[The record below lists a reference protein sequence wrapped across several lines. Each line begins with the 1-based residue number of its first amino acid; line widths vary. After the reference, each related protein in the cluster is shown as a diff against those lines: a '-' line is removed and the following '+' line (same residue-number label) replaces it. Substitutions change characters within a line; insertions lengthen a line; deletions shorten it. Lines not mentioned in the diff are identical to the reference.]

1 MARLEDLTRGATVRG
16 ILPNASVSV
25 VDIQWHGSDVA
36 ELTYKDAAGHLGNE
50 LLYREREPTLEIVS
64 AGRPWSFD
72 SDGELFRLASE
83 AYRIRLAYLFDP
95 MLAVHT
101 SLIEPLPHQITA
113 VYGEMLTRQPLRY
126 LLADDPGAGKTIMTG
141 MLLKELLARGDLKR
155 CLICCPANLADQW
168 LDEMWTK
175 FQLPFDVVTHEMM
188 DTARTGNAFAEHDLV
203 ICRMDQLARNEDY
216 QARLKQTEW
225 DVVVCDEAHKM
236 SAHFD
241 GGELDTTKRYR
252 LGQLLG
258 TLTRHLLLLTAT
270 PHNGKEEE
278 FQLFMALLDGDR
290 FEGRFRDGVHVVDVS
305 DLMRRM
311 VKENMVRF
319 DGRPLFPERRAYTV
333 SYRLSDLEAALYER
347 VTNYVR
353 DEMNRADSLA
363 REGEAQ
369 RGNRVGFA
377 LTVLQRRL
385 ASSPEAIYQSLKRR
399 RERLE
404 KRLQEEQLLKR
415 GADVRLTLDTAASVP
430 DPEDMDDFYD
440 EAPAAEVERTEE
452 DLVDSATAARTIHEL
467 QIEIG
472 VLRGLEAFALR
483 VRRSG
488 TDCKWQQLSDLL
500 QGGQEVESSGEMFLE
515 GRRRKLIIFTEHR
528 DTLSYLA
535 ERITTLLGKPEVLVT
550 IHGGMGRE
558 ERRTQQERFTQDK
571 DVLLLVATDAAG
583 EGINLQRANLMVNY
597 DLPWNPNRI
606 EQRFGR
612 IHRIGQTEVCHLWN
626 LVAAETREGVV
637 FQRLLHKLSQE
648 RLALGDSVFD
658 VLGESLS
665 EQGLRKLMIE
675 AIRYGDQPEVRDRLN
690 QVIDQA
696 LDREHLRQLLEE
708 RALAHETLSAVHL
721 QRIREDMERADA
733 VRLQPHHVSS
743 FF

>member
-1 MARLEDLTRGATVRG
+1 
-16 ILPNASVSV
+16 
-25 VDIQWHGSDVA
+25 
-36 ELTYKDAAGHLGNE
+36 
-50 LLYREREPTLEIVS
+50 
-64 AGRPWSFD
+64 
-72 SDGELFRLASE
+72 
-83 AYRIRLAYLFDP
+83 
-95 MLAVHT
+95 
-101 SLIEPLPHQITA
+101 
-113 VYGEMLTRQPLRY
+113 
-126 LLADDPGAGKTIMTG
+126 
-141 MLLKELLARGDLKR
+141 
-155 CLICCPANLADQW
+155 
-168 LDEMWTK
+168 
-175 FQLPFDVVTHEMM
+175 
-188 DTARTGNAFAEHDLV
+188 
-203 ICRMDQLARNEDY
+203 
-216 QARLKQTEW
+216 
-225 DVVVCDEAHKM
+225 VVCDEAHKM
-236 SAHFD
+236 SAHFN

-258 TLTRHLLLLTAT
+258 TLTRHLLLTAT
-270 PHNGKEEE
+270 PHDGKEEE

-311 VKENMVRF
+311 VKENMVRC

-333 SYRLSDLEAALYER
+333 SYRLSDPEAALYEQ

-363 REGEAQ
+363 REGEGQ

-415 GADVRLTLDTAASVP
+415 GADVRLSLDTEARVP
-430 DPEDMDDFYD
+430 APEDLDDFYD